1 MCSSFAGACS
11 AAGALF
17 QSREYAEYQDQRGYN
32 AEHDAAA
39 STQPWHGKEGFALA
53 RHPAPGRSRDDTN
66 DGGGIAQIFAAHHPQ
81 CVRSLALTNCDAHDN
96 WPPEA
101 FKPFLE
107 MAAAGGLPNTLRAFV
122 GDKNIYRSPQALGPA
137 YEHPERVTDET
148 IDFYLKPHLR
158 TAQRTRDLERFL
170 AAFDPSHTVAVEAQ
184 LKKLRVPTLIV
195 WGTSDIYFDVKWADW
210 LAATIPGTRRNIR
223 IRARADLL
231 PRRAMG
237 GIQPGTA
244 DPLVC
249 LRSRTMSAQVAKAE
263 TFRSLHV
270 PGRPLVLFNI
280 WDAGTAKVVASE
292 GARAL
297 ATGSWS
303 VAAANG
309 FSDGERLPLDLAID
323 NLARIVRA
331 TDLPVTVDLES
342 GYGEIAAEVAQSVAR
357 AIEAGAVGC
366 NLEDSFP
373 RDGSL
378 RDIDQ
383 QAERI
388 AGARRAASNA
398 GVAVFIN
405 ARTDVFFQ
413 KPAQAHDE
421 ASRVGSRRGP
431 GFE

>member
-1 MCSSFAGACS
+1 
-11 AAGALF
+11 
-17 QSREYAEYQDQRGYN
+17 
-32 AEHDAAA
+32 
-39 STQPWHGKEGFALA
+39 
-53 RHPAPGRSRDDTN
+53 
-66 DGGGIAQIFAAHHPQ
+66 
-81 CVRSLALTNCDAHDN
+81 
-96 WPPEA
+96 
-101 FKPFLE
+101 
-107 MAAAGGLPNTLRAFV
+107 
-122 GDKNIYRSPQALGPA
+122 
-137 YEHPERVTDET
+137 
-148 IDFYLKPHLR
+148 
-158 TAQRTRDLERFL
+158 
-170 AAFDPSHTVAVEAQ
+170 
-184 LKKLRVPTLIV
+184 
-195 WGTSDIYFDVKWADW
+195 
-210 LAATIPGTRRNIR
+210 
-223 IRARADLL
+223 
-231 PRRAMG
+231 
-237 GIQPGTA
+237 
-244 DPLVC
+244 
-249 LRSRTMSAQVAKAE
+249 MSAQVAKVE

-405 ARTDVFFQ
+405 ARTDVFLQ

-421 ASRVGSRRGP
+421 AMVRAALDRANIYAKAGADGLFAPGMVDETLIGCLVEASPLPVNVMLETNTPSLLRLAELGVARVSHGP
-431 GFE
+431 GPYLAIMKVLGGAARAALS